1 MRVALFITCLTDVY
15 FPRAGVAVVK
25 VLTHLGHTVEFP
37 RDQTCCGQPMFNNGF
52 TSDARDLARRMIAL
66 FEPFET
72 VVTPSASCA
81 AMVRE
86 RYPQLF
92 AGDAAWSARADA
104 LAARTFE
111 FSEFL
116 AKVLRVNLR
125 QLGVRWDGNVAVH
138 SACHLRSL
146 GLHDVAEGLLREIRG
161 LKQIPLNNV
170 EQCCG
175 FGGTFATRYPQISGA
190 MVREKVECIQT
201 TGCPTVVCNEA
212 GCGMNLAGACR
223 RLGSPVRFTS
233 LPEIIAEGL
242 GLLERPEE
250 GR

>member
-1 MRVALFITCLTDVY
+1 VALFITCLADIY

-92 AGDAAWSARADA
+92 AGDAAWSARAEA

-116 AKVLRVNLR
+116 AKVLRVDLR
-125 QLGVRWDGNVAVH
+125 TLGVAWEGSVTVH
-138 SACHLRSL
+138 TACHLRGL
-146 GLHDVAEGLLREIRG
+146 GLHHVAEGLLGELRG
-161 LKQIPLNNV
+161 LNLIPLNNA

-175 FGGTFATRYPQISGA
+175 FGGTFATKYPHISGG
-190 MVREKVECIQT
+190 MVREKVECIQA
-201 TGCPTVVCNEA
+201 TGCRTVVCDEA

-223 RLGSPVRFTS
+223 RLGAPVRFIS

-242 GLLERPEE
+242 GLLERPRES
-250 GR
+250 R